1 MKQNFTHYFKS
12 IILAIAFLLSW
23 AVPTFGQQP
32 LQLYIYNE
40 DGYYINYVNNN
51 KVTINDSNPFYLV
64 VFDGWYY
71 YSIYSSSDVVNITTN
86 AYNGYI

>member
-23 AVPTFGQQP
+23 AVPTFGQQQ

-40 DGYYINYVNNN
+40 DGYYINYVNNQ
-51 KVTINDSNPFYLV
+51 
-64 VFDGWYY
+64 
-71 YSIYSSSDVVNITTN
+71 
-86 AYNGYI
+86 